1 MSGGFE
7 KTQGGTGGVEKRKFP
22 KEVEELVSRLTLFDD
37 DLMSRVFD
45 NNIEATELV
54 LRIIFGR
61 PIKVVKAKGQ
71 EEIRSYSVDGRTVRL
86 DIIAVDTNGEKI
98 YTEFQTGE
106 KGSDIKRARY
116 HISLLDSGMLKK
128 GQDFSEIRDSYVI
141 FIYKHD
147 KFQEGLP
154 VYHLSR
160 FVEETGKKVNDGSNI
175 IYVNGT
181 YAGNDDLGKLLADFQ
196 QPDASKINFKELADG
211 VRYFKEEGGRVDMCE
226 AVEKYA
232 EKKSEIAEKRG
243 TLNGKTDLIIGIMAE
258 NNLSLDEALN
268 LSGVKGEERSL
279 ITEEVKKRQKAIS

>member
-1 MSGGFE
+1 MKKQKLG
-7 KTQGGTGGVEKRKFP
+7 
-22 KEVEELVSRLTLFDD
+22 LTLFDD

-45 NNIEATELV
+45 NNIEATELL
-54 LRIIFGR
+54 LRIIFKR

-71 EEIRSYSVDGRTVRL
+71 EEIRSFSVDGRTIRL
-86 DIIAVDTNGEKI
+86 DIMAVDSDGKKI
-98 YTEFQTGE
+98 DIEVQTTSD
-106 KGSDIKRARY
+106 GSDVKRARY
-116 HISLLDSGMLKK
+116 HSSLLDSGMLKK
-128 GQDFSEIRDSYVI
+128 GQKFSEIRDSYVI

>member
-7 KTQGGTGGVEKRKFP
+7 KTEGETGGVKKGRFS
-22 KEVEELVSRLTLFDD
+22 KEVVEIVSGLTLFDD

-45 NNIEATELV
+45 NNIEATELL

-71 EEIRSYSVDGRTVRL
+71 EEIHSYDIDGRTIRL
-86 DIIAVDTNGEKI
+86 DIMAVDSDGKKI
-98 YTEFQTGE
+98 DIEVQTGE
-106 KGSDIKRARY
+106 KGSEVKRARY
-116 HISLLDSGMLKK
+116 HSSMLDSGMLKK

-147 KFQEGLP
+147 KFHEGLP

-181 YAGNDDLGKLLADFQ
+181 YAGDDDLGKLLADFM

-211 VRYFKEEGGRVDMCE
+211 VRYFKEEGGWENMCE
-226 AVEKYA
+226 AVEKYG
-232 EKKSEIAEKRG
+232 EKKS
-243 TLNGKTDLIIGIMAE
+243 LNARVKDI
-258 NNLSLDEALN
+258 LN
-268 LSGVKGEERSL
+268 LMSNADFSLSQALDMIGVKGEERSL
-279 ITEEVKKRQKAIS
+279 ITEEVKKRQKAIG

>member
-7 KTQGGTGGVEKRKFP
+7 KTEGETGGVKKGRFS
-22 KEVEELVSRLTLFDD
+22 KEVVEIVSGLTLFDD

-45 NNIEATELV
+45 NNIEATELL

-71 EEIRSYSVDGRTVRL
+71 EEIRSFSVDGRTIRL
-86 DIIAVDTNGEKI
+86 DIMAVDSDGKRIDIEV
-98 YTEFQTGE
+98 QTGE
-106 KGSDIKRARY
+106 KGSEVKRARY
-116 HISLLDSGMLKK
+116 HSSMLDSGMLKK

-147 KFQEGLP
+147 KFRAGLP
-154 VYHLSR
+154 VYHINR
-160 FVEETGKKVNDGSNI
+160 YVGETGEMFEDGSNI

-181 YAGNDDLGKLLADFQ
+181 YSGDDDLGKMLADFM

-211 VRYFKEEGGRVDMCE
+211 VRYFKEEGGWENMCE
-226 AVEKYA
+226 AVEKYG
-232 EKKSEIAEKRG
+232 ERTKKIGAINSRVE
-243 TLNGKTDLIIGIMAE
+243 DIIGIMTNAK
-258 NNLSLDEALN
+258 LSLNQALDMI
-268 LSGVKGEERSL
+268 GVKGEERSL

>member
-7 KTQGGTGGVEKRKFP
+7 KTKTGGVKKGRFS
-22 KEVEELVSRLTLFDD
+22 KEVVEIVSGLTLFDD

-45 NNIEATELV
+45 NNIEATELL
-54 LRIIFGR
+54 LRIIFKR

-71 EEIRSYSVDGRTVRL
+71 EEIRSFSVDGRTIRL
-86 DIIAVDTNGEKI
+86 DIMAVDSDGKKI
-98 YTEFQTGE
+98 DIEVQTTSD
-106 KGSDIKRARY
+106 GSDVKRARY
-116 HISLLDSGMLKK
+116 HSSLLDSGMLKK
-128 GQDFSEIRDSYVI
+128 GQKFSEIRDSYVI

-258 NNLSLDEALN
+258 NNLSLDDALN

-279 ITEEVKKRQKAIS
+279 ITEEVKKRQKTIS

>member
-7 KTQGGTGGVEKRKFP
+7 KTKTGGVKKGRFS
-22 KEVEELVSRLTLFDD
+22 KEVVEIVSGLTLFDD

-45 NNIEATELV
+45 NNIEATELL

-71 EEIRSYSVDGRTVRL
+71 EEIRSFSVDGRTVRL
-86 DIIAVDTNGEKI
+86 DIMAVDSDGKKI
-98 YTEFQTGE
+98 DIEVQTGE

-116 HISLLDSGMLKK
+116 HSSLLDSGMLKK

-147 KFQEGLP
+147 KFHAGLP
-154 VYHLSR
+154 VYHINR
-160 FVEETGKKVNDGSNI
+160 YVGETGEMFEDGSNI

-181 YAGNDDLGKLLADFQ
+181 YSGDDDLGKMLADFM

-211 VRYFKEEGGRVDMCE
+211 VRYFKEEGGWENMCE
-226 AVEKYA
+226 AVERYA
-232 EKKSEIAEKRG
+232 NKVEKRG
-243 TLNGKTDLIIGIMAE
+243 VLNGKVDLIIGIMAE
-258 NNLSLDEALN
+258 NNISLDDALN

>member
-7 KTQGGTGGVEKRKFP
+7 KTKTGGVKKGRFS
-22 KEVEELVSRLTLFDD
+22 KEVVEIVSGLTLFDD

-45 NNIEATELV
+45 NNIEATELL

-71 EEIRSYSVDGRTVRL
+71 EEIHSYDIDGRTIRL
-86 DIIAVDTNGEKI
+86 DIMAVDSDGKKI
-98 YTEFQTGE
+98 DIEVQTGE

-116 HISLLDSGMLKK
+116 HSSLLDSGMLKK

-147 KFQEGLP
+147 KFHAGLP
-154 VYHLSR
+154 VYHINR
-160 FVEETGKKVNDGSNI
+160 YVGETGEMFEDGSNI

-181 YAGNDDLGKLLADFQ
+181 YSGDDDLGKMLADFM

-211 VRYFKEEGGRVDMCE
+211 VRYFKEEGGWENMCE
-226 AVEKYA
+226 AVERYA
-232 EKKSEIAEKRG
+232 NKVEKRG
-243 TLNGKTDLIIGIMAE
+243 VLNGKVDLIIGIMAE
-258 NNLSLDEALN
+258 NNISLDDALN

>member
-7 KTQGGTGGVEKRKFP
+7 KTKTGGVKKGRFS
-22 KEVEELVSRLTLFDD
+22 KEVVEIVSGLTLFDD

-45 NNIEATELV
+45 NNVEATELL
-54 LRIIFGR
+54 LRIIFKR

-71 EEIRSYSVDGRTVRL
+71 EEIRSFSVDGRTVRL
-86 DIIAVDTNGEKI
+86 DIMAVDSDGKKI
-98 YTEFQTGE
+98 DIEVQTGE

-116 HISLLDSGMLKK
+116 HSSLLDSGMLKK

-147 KFQEGLP
+147 KFHAGLP
-154 VYHLSR
+154 VYHINR
-160 FVEETGKKVNDGSNI
+160 YVGETGEMFEDGSNI

-181 YAGNDDLGKLLADFQ
+181 YSGDDDLGKMLADFM
-196 QPDASKINFKELADG
+196 QPDASKINFQVLADG
-211 VRYFKEEGGRVDMCE
+211 VRYFKEEGGWENMCE
-226 AVEKYA
+226 AVERYA
-232 EKKSEIAEKRG
+232 NKVEKRG
-243 TLNGKTDLIIGIMAE
+243 VLNGKVDLIIGIMAE
-258 NNLSLDEALN
+258 NNISLDDALN

>member
-1 MSGGFE
+1 MRG
-7 KTQGGTGGVEKRKFP
+7 
-22 KEVEELVSRLTLFDD
+22 LTLFDD

-45 NNIEATELV
+45 NNIEATELL

-71 EEIRSYSVDGRTVRL
+71 EEIRSFSVDGRTVRL
-86 DIIAVDTNGEKI
+86 DIMAVDSDGKKI
-98 YTEFQTGE
+98 DIEVQTGE

-116 HISLLDSGMLKK
+116 HSSLLDSGMLKK

-141 FIYKHD
+141 FIYKRD
-147 KFQEGLP
+147 KFQKGLP

-181 YAGNDDLGKLLADFQ
+181 YSGNDDLGKLLADFK

-232 EKKSEIAEKRG
+232 KSYAEKA
-243 TLNGKTDLIIGIMAE
+243 TLNAEVSLILNIMEKNDFSLNKALDFSGIEGK
-258 NNLSLDEALN
+258 
-268 LSGVKGEERSL
+268 ERSL

>member
-1 MSGGFE
+1 MSG
-7 KTQGGTGGVEKRKFP
+7 
-22 KEVEELVSRLTLFDD
+22 LTLFDD

-45 NNIEATELV
+45 NNVEATELL
-54 LRIIFGR
+54 LRIIFKR

-98 YTEFQTGE
+98 DIEVQTGE
-106 KGSDIKRARY
+106 KGSEVKRARY
-116 HISLLDSGMLKK
+116 HSSMLDSGMLKK

-147 KFQEGLP
+147 KFRAGLP
-154 VYHLSR
+154 VYHINR
-160 FVEETGKKVNDGSNI
+160 YVGETGEMFEDGSNI

-181 YAGNDDLGKLLADFQ
+181 YSGDDDLGKMLADFM

-211 VRYFKEEGGRVDMCE
+211 VRYFKEEGGWENMCE
-226 AVEKYA
+226 AVEKYG
-232 EKKSEIAEKRG
+232 ERTKKIGAINSRVE
-243 TLNGKTDLIIGIMAE
+243 DIIGIMTNAK
-258 NNLSLDEALN
+258 LSLNQALDMI
-268 LSGVKGEERSL
+268 GVKGEERSL

>member
-1 MSGGFE
+1 MSGEFE
-7 KTQGGTGGVEKRKFP
+7 KTQSGTGGVEKRKFP

-37 DLMSRVFD
+37 DLMSSVFD
-45 NNIEATELV
+45 NNIEATELL

-61 PIKVVKAKGQ
+61 LIKVVKAKGQ
-71 EEIRSYSVDGRTVRL
+71 EEIRSFSVDGRTVRL
-86 DIIAVDTNGEKI
+86 DIMAVDSDGKKI
-98 YTEFQTGE
+98 DIEVQTGE

-116 HISLLDSGMLKK
+116 HSSLLDSGMLKK

-147 KFQEGLP
+147 KFHEDLP

-232 EKKSEIAEKRG
+232 KSYAEKA
-243 TLNGKTDLIIGIMAE
+243 TLNAEVSLILNIMEKNDFSLNKALDFSGIEGK
-258 NNLSLDEALN
+258 
-268 LSGVKGEERSL
+268 ERSL

>member
-7 KTQGGTGGVEKRKFP
+7 KTEGETGGVKKGRFS
-22 KEVEELVSRLTLFDD
+22 KEVVEIVSGLTLFDD

-45 NNIEATELV
+45 NNIEATELL

-71 EEIRSYSVDGRTVRL
+71 EEIRSFSVDGRTVRL
-86 DIIAVDTNGEKI
+86 DIMAVDSDGKKI
-98 YTEFQTGE
+98 DIEVQTGE

-116 HISLLDSGMLKK
+116 HSSLLDSGMLKK

-147 KFQEGLP
+147 KFHAGLP
-154 VYHLSR
+154 VYHINR
-160 FVEETGKKVNDGSNI
+160 YVGETGEMFEDGSNI

-181 YAGNDDLGKLLADFQ
+181 YSGDDDLGKMLADFM

-211 VRYFKEEGGRVDMCE
+211 VRYFKEEGGWENMCE
-226 AVEKYA
+226 AVEKYG
-232 EKKSEIAEKRG
+232 EKKS
-243 TLNGKTDLIIGIMAE
+243 LNARVKDI
-258 NNLSLDEALN
+258 LN
-268 LSGVKGEERSL
+268 LMSNADFSLSQALDMIGVKGEERSL

>member
-7 KTQGGTGGVEKRKFP
+7 KTEGETGGVKKGRFS
-22 KEVEELVSRLTLFDD
+22 KEVVEIVSGLTLFDD

-45 NNIEATELV
+45 NNIEATELL

-71 EEIRSYSVDGRTVRL
+71 EEIHSYDIDGRTIRL
-86 DIIAVDTNGEKI
+86 DIMAVDSDGKKI
-98 YTEFQTGE
+98 DIEVQTGE

-116 HISLLDSGMLKK
+116 HSSLLDSGMLKK

-147 KFQEGLP
+147 KFHAGLP
-154 VYHLSR
+154 VYHINR
-160 FVEETGKKVNDGSNI
+160 YVGETGEMFEDGSNI

-181 YAGNDDLGKLLADFQ
+181 YSGDDDLGKMLADFM

-211 VRYFKEEGGRVDMCE
+211 VRYFKEEGGWENMCE
-226 AVEKYA
+226 AVERYA
-232 EKKSEIAEKRG
+232 NKVEKRG
-243 TLNGKTDLIIGIMAE
+243 VLNGKVDLIIGIMAE
-258 NNLSLDEALN
+258 NNISLDDALN

>member
-7 KTQGGTGGVEKRKFP
+7 KTKTGGVKKGRFS
-22 KEVEELVSRLTLFDD
+22 KEVVEIVSGLTLFDD

-45 NNIEATELV
+45 NNVEATELL
-54 LRIIFGR
+54 LRIIFKR

-71 EEIRSYSVDGRTVRL
+71 EEIRSFSVDGRTVRL
-86 DIIAVDTNGEKI
+86 DIMAVDSDGKKI
-98 YTEFQTGE
+98 DIEVQTGE

-116 HISLLDSGMLKK
+116 HSSLLDSGMLKK

-147 KFQEGLP
+147 KFHAGLP
-154 VYHLSR
+154 VYHINR
-160 FVEETGKKVNDGSNI
+160 YVGETGEMFEDGSNI

-181 YAGNDDLGKLLADFQ
+181 YSGDDDLGKMLADFM

-211 VRYFKEEGGRVDMCE
+211 VRYFKEEGGWENMCE
-226 AVEKYA
+226 AVEKYGERA
-232 EKKSEIAEKRG
+232 
-243 TLNGKTDLIIGIMAE
+243 TLNGKADLIIGIMAE
-258 NNLSLDEALN
+258 NNLSLDDALN

>member
-1 MSGGFE
+1 MSEKFE
-7 KTQGGTGGVEKRKFP
+7 KTKTGGVKKGRFS
-22 KEVEELVSRLTLFDD
+22 KEVVEIVSGLTLFDD

-45 NNIEATELV
+45 NNIEATELL

-71 EEIRSYSVDGRTVRL
+71 EEIHSYDIDGRTIRL
-86 DIIAVDTNGEKI
+86 DIMAVDSDGKKI
-98 YTEFQTGE
+98 DIEVQTGE

-116 HISLLDSGMLKK
+116 HSSLLDSGMLKK

-147 KFQEGLP
+147 KFHAGLP
-154 VYHLSR
+154 VYHINR
-160 FVEETGKKVNDGSNI
+160 YVGETGEMFEDGSNI

-181 YAGNDDLGKLLADFQ
+181 YSGDDDLGKMLADFM

-211 VRYFKEEGGRVDMCE
+211 VRYFKEEGGWENMCE
-226 AVEKYA
+226 AVEKYG
-232 EKKSEIAEKRG
+232 EKKS
-243 TLNGKTDLIIGIMAE
+243 LNARVKDI
-258 NNLSLDEALN
+258 LN
-268 LSGVKGEERSL
+268 LMSNADFSLSQALDMIGVKGEERSL